1 VSGLLLSEVGTML
14 SSWSFW
20 LVFAMA
26 SFTAYGMYIV
36 AYLFE
41 SRLPGR
47 GPNDIPVWYQQS
59 RAFMP
64 GDFGLALLVAVSV
77 YCRGN
82 VTVGWAESAWFKVLP
97 IAVGIV
103 TFLASRKFLYTP
115 RDYPPEAWRSPS
127 KRYHDIVMF
136 FAFCAV
142 AVYVCLP
149 AYFMTSWSE
158 TVLSKLLGL
167 LGLAVWS
174 VGNVCDFKNDEVPN
188 ARQHP
193 SVYEPIWLKWRR
205 SLVAKQG

>member
-1 VSGLLLSEVGTML
+1 ML

-20 LVFAMA
+20 LVFATA

-47 GPNDIPVWYQQS
+47 GPNDVPVWYQQS

-64 GDFGLALLVAVSV
+64 GDFGLALLVAVGV
-77 YCRGN
+77 YYRGD
-82 VTVGWAESAWFKVLP
+82 VTVGWAESAWFKVLS

-136 FAFCAV
+136 FAFCTV

-149 AYFMTSWSE
+149 AYFMTSWTE

-167 LGLAVWS
+167 FGLAVWI